1 MEKDANVCEQ
11 TTTACN
17 IDLDVRIIKRVID
30 FLTLITTET
39 LSKRIISIVLLAIG
53 TPDERVTE
61 LTGLCNRSVRTLRK
75 MIKGGDLSSD
85 IFQVGGGGRKSKL
98 KNVENEITKRIETD
112 NYHSQQEI
120 ADMVKSEYGITIHR
134 SGISRLLK
142 KTALKD

>member
-1 MEKDANVCEQ
+1 MEKDANVYEQ
-11 TTTACN
+11 TTPAYN
-17 IDLDVRIIKRVID
+17 LDLEVRVIKRVIA

-39 LSKRIISIVLLAIG
+39 LAKRIVSIVLLAIG

-61 LTGLCNRSVRTLRK
+61 LTGLCGRSVRTLRK
-75 MIKGGDLSSD
+75 IVKGGDLSSNL
-85 IFQVGGGGRKSKL
+85 FQVGGGGRKSKL
-98 KNVENEITKRIETD
+98 KDVESEITKKIEAN

-120 ADMVKSEYGITIHR
+120 ADMVKSEYGIAIHR